1 MKANKSLQNLR
12 YALRVCRYFY
22 HRGNYDICLEIPA
35 FSIPPEYYNDF
46 CLSILNPWESSLN
59 YIRIINPKEIAENH
73 VRLRIGEQVGQFDL
87 AADDFKAQVVNLIY
101 S

>member
-1 MKANKSLQNLR
+1 MKENKSLQNLR

-22 HRGNYDICLEIPA
+22 HRGNYDVCLEIPA
-35 FSIPPEYYNDF
+35 FLIPPEDYNDF

-59 YIRIINPKEIAENH
+59 YIRIINPKEIVENH

-87 AADDFKAQVVNLIY
+87 AADNFSVHIINFI
-101 S
+101 SS